1 MATYYGK
8 TVEEAIES
16 GLKELGISREEA
28 EITVIEEAKKGF
40 LGLNSKKAEVEINPK
55 KSDGQRAV
63 EFLKGLLPIMNVSAE
78 CNLTEEDEK
87 IVIDLKAERSSSV
100 IGYRG
105 EILDA
110 LQTLA
115 GAVANIGRDDYRRVV
130 VDCEDYREKRE
141 ETLKSLAE
149 KLAAKAVR
157 TGRKII
163 LEPMSPY
170 ERRILHSTLADSTE
184 VKTESE
190 GKEPNR
196 YVVIIPNDLRYDE
209 PEDASFRRNNNNN
222 GRYNGGF
229 KGGRTER
236 YGDRN
241 GDRGDRRNG
250 GNGRYGQRGGRRDDR
265 APRQPRPKTSGWGT
279 FLGNSNAGKSSDEN
293 KD

>member
-16 GLKELGISREEA
+16 GLKELGIDRENA
-28 EITVIEEAKKGF
+28 DIKIVEEPKKGF
-40 LGLNSKKAEVEINPK
+40 LGLNSKKAEVEISPK
-55 KSDGQRAV
+55 KSDGERAV

-78 CNLTEEDEK
+78 CVLSEEDEK
-87 IVIDLKAERSSSV
+87 IVIDVKAAKSSSV

-115 GAVANIGRDDYRRVV
+115 GAVANIGREDYRRVV
-130 VDCEDYREKRE
+130 VDCEEYREKRE

-170 ERRILHSTLADSTE
+170 ERRILHSTLAESTE

-196 YVVIIPNDLRYDE
+196 YVVIIPNDLRFDE
-209 PEDASFRRNNNNN
+209 PEDASYRR
-222 GRYNGGF
+222 GQTGGDRM
-229 KGGRTER
+229 GGYRDGRTEK

-241 GDRGDRRNG
+241 DRNSR
-250 GNGRYGQRGGRRDDR
+250 GNGRYGNRNGGRTEKYGDR
-265 APRQPRPKTSGWGT
+265 TPRQPRPKTSGWGT
-279 FLGNSNAGKSSDEN
+279 FLGNSNTDKTE
-293 KD
+293 

>member
-16 GLKELGISREEA
+16 GLKELGLDRENA
-28 EITVIEEAKKGF
+28 EIKVIEDAKKGF
-40 LGLNSKKAEVEINPK
+40 LGINSKKAEVEVTPK
-55 KSDGQRAV
+55 KSDGERSV
-63 EFLKGLLPIMNVSAE
+63 EFLKGLFDIMNVSAE
-78 CNLTEEDEK
+78 CVLNEEDEK
-87 IVIDLKAERSSSV
+87 IVIDVKAARSSSV

-157 TGRKII
+157 TGRKIV

-170 ERRILHSTLADSTE
+170 ERRVLHSTLADSTE

-196 YVVIIPNDLRYDE
+196 YVVIIPNDLRFDE
-209 PEDASFRRNNNNN
+209 PEDASYRRGQGNNDRKGGYRGGRTEKYGDRGDRGGNRSN
-222 GRYNGGF
+222 GRYGNRNGD
-229 KGGRTER
+229 RTER
-236 YGDRN
+236 YG
-241 GDRGDRRNG
+241 
-250 GNGRYGQRGGRRDDR
+250 DR

-279 FLGNSNAGKSSDEN
+279 FLGNSNTDKTE
-293 KD
+293 

>member
-1 MATYYGK
+1 MSAYYGK

-16 GLKELGISREEA
+16 GLKELGIERENA
-28 EITVIEEAKKGF
+28 DIKIIEEPKKGF
-40 LGLNSKKAEVEINPK
+40 LGINAKKAEVEVSPK
-55 KSDGQRAV
+55 KSDGTRAV

-78 CNLTEEDEK
+78 CVLGEEDEK
-87 IVIDLKAERSSSV
+87 IVIDIKAERSSSV

-115 GAVANIGRDDYRRVV
+115 GAVANIGREDYRRVV

-196 YVVIIPNDLRYDE
+196 YVVIVPNDLRYDE
-209 PEDASFRRNNNNN
+209 PEDASYRR
-222 GRYNGGF
+222 GQGGDK
-229 KGGRTER
+229 KGGYRGGRNDR

-241 GDRGDRRNG
+241 SR
-250 GNGRYGQRGGRRDDR
+250 GNGRYGNRSGGRTEKYGDR

-279 FLGNSNAGKSSDEN
+279 FLGNSNNSDKGE
-293 KD
+293 

>member
-16 GLKELGISREEA
+16 GLKELGIDRENA
-28 EITVIEEAKKGF
+28 DIKIVEEPKKGF
-40 LGLNSKKAEVEINPK
+40 LGLNSKKAEVEISPK
-55 KSDGQRAV
+55 KSDGERAV
-63 EFLKGLLPIMNVSAE
+63 EFLKGLFPIMNVSAE
-78 CNLTEEDEK
+78 CVLSEEDEK
-87 IVIDLKAERSSSV
+87 IVIDVKAAKSSSV

-115 GAVANIGRDDYRRVV
+115 GAVANIGREDYRRVV
-130 VDCEDYREKRE
+130 VDCEEYREKRE

-170 ERRILHSTLADSTE
+170 ERRILHSTLAESTE

-196 YVVIIPNDLRYDE
+196 YVVIIPNDLRFDE
-209 PEDASFRRNNNNN
+209 PEDASYRR
-222 GRYNGGF
+222 GQAGGDR
-229 KGGRTER
+229 KGGYRGGRTEK

-241 GDRGDRRNG
+241 DRNSR
-250 GNGRYGQRGGRRDDR
+250 GNGRYGNRNGGRTEKYGDR

-279 FLGNSNAGKSSDEN
+279 FLGNSNTDKTE
-293 KD
+293 

>member
-16 GLKELGISREEA
+16 GLKELGIDRENADIKIVEGP
-28 EITVIEEAKKGF
+28 KKGF
-40 LGLNSKKAEVEINPK
+40 LGLNSKKAEVEISPK
-55 KSDGQRAV
+55 KSDGERAV

-78 CNLTEEDEK
+78 CVLSEEDEK
-87 IVIDLKAERSSSV
+87 IVIDVKAAKSSSV

-115 GAVANIGRDDYRRVV
+115 GAVANIGREDYRRVV
-130 VDCEDYREKRE
+130 VDCEEYREKRE

-170 ERRILHSTLADSTE
+170 ERRILHSTLAESTE

-196 YVVIIPNDLRYDE
+196 YVVIIPNDLRFDE
-209 PEDASFRRNNNNN
+209 PEDASYRR
-222 GRYNGGF
+222 GQTGGDR
-229 KGGRTER
+229 KGGYRGGRTEK

-241 GDRGDRRNG
+241 DRNSR
-250 GNGRYGQRGGRRDDR
+250 GNGRYGNRNGGRTEKYGDR
-265 APRQPRPKTSGWGT
+265 TPRQPRPKTSGWGT
-279 FLGNSNAGKSSDEN
+279 FLGNSNTDKTE
-293 KD
+293 

>member
-1 MATYYGK
+1 MSTYYGK

-16 GLKELGISREEA
+16 GLKELGIERENA
-28 EITVIEEAKKGF
+28 DIKIIEEPKKGF
-40 LGLNSKKAEVEINPK
+40 LGINAKKAEVEVSPK
-55 KSDGQRAV
+55 KSDGARAV

-78 CNLTEEDEK
+78 CVLGEENEK
-87 IVIDLKAERSSSV
+87 IVIDIKAERSSSV

-115 GAVANIGRDDYRRVV
+115 GAVANIGREDYRRVV

-196 YVVIIPNDLRYDE
+196 YVVIVPNDLRYDE
-209 PEDASFRRNNNNN
+209 PEDASYRR
-222 GRYNGGF
+222 GQGGDK
-229 KGGRTER
+229 KGGYRGGRNDR

-241 GDRGDRRNG
+241 SR
-250 GNGRYGQRGGRRDDR
+250 GNGRYGNRSGGRTEKYGDR

-279 FLGNSNAGKSSDEN
+279 FLGNSNNSDKGE
-293 KD
+293 

>member
-16 GLKELGISREEA
+16 GLKELGIDRENA
-28 EITVIEEAKKGF
+28 DIKIVEEPKKGF
-40 LGLNSKKAEVEINPK
+40 LGLNSKKAEVEISPK
-55 KSDGQRAV
+55 KSDGERAV

-78 CNLTEEDEK
+78 CVLSEEDEK
-87 IVIDLKAERSSSV
+87 IVIDVKAAKSSSV

-115 GAVANIGRDDYRRVV
+115 GAVANIGREDYRRVV
-130 VDCEDYREKRE
+130 VDCEEYREKRE

-170 ERRILHSTLADSTE
+170 ERRILHSTLAESTE

-196 YVVIIPNDLRYDE
+196 YVVIIPKVLRFDE
-209 PEDASFRRNNNNN
+209 PEDASYRR
-222 GRYNGGF
+222 GQTGGDRMGGYR
-229 KGGRTER
+229 GGRTEK

-241 GDRGDRRNG
+241 DRNSR
-250 GNGRYGQRGGRRDDR
+250 GNGRYGNRNGGRTEKYGDR
-265 APRQPRPKTSGWGT
+265 TPRQPRPKTSGWGT
-279 FLGNSNAGKSSDEN
+279 FLGNSNTDKTE
-293 KD
+293 

>member
-16 GLKELGISREEA
+16 GLKELGIDRENA
-28 EITVIEEAKKGF
+28 DIKIVEEPKKGF
-40 LGLNSKKAEVEINPK
+40 LGLNSKKAEVEISPK
-55 KSDGQRAV
+55 KSDGERAV

-78 CNLTEEDEK
+78 CVLSEEDEK
-87 IVIDLKAERSSSV
+87 IVIDVKAAKSSSV

-115 GAVANIGRDDYRRVV
+115 GAVANIGREDYRRVV
-130 VDCEDYREKRE
+130 VDCEEYREKRE

-170 ERRILHSTLADSTE
+170 ERRILHSTLAESTE

-196 YVVIIPNDLRYDE
+196 YVVIIPNDLRFDE
-209 PEDASFRRNNNNN
+209 PEDASYRR
-222 GRYNGGF
+222 GQAGGDR
-229 KGGRTER
+229 KGGYRGGRTEK

-241 GDRGDRRNG
+241 DRNG
-250 GNGRYGQRGGRRDDR
+250 RGNGRYGNRNGGRTEKYGDR

-279 FLGNSNAGKSSDEN
+279 FLGNSNTDKTE
-293 KD
+293 